1 MVNPSDTRLCS
12 GSEAGTTSSVFLG
25 DSGNNTGVGAPA
37 GVSGTQKS
45 CCLLSEVGCGLAV
58 AAKQPGF

>member
-45 CCLLSEVGCGLAV
+45 CCLLSEVGWWPSSGC
-58 AAKQPGF
+58 